1 MTYLS
6 QIPMHLE
13 YEKYIQRK
21 FGNYI
26 GRNYRFNEYVNEY
39 DKLFKILKDSF
50 GYTKEPIA

>member
-1 MTYLS
+1 
-6 QIPMHLE
+6 MHLE

-21 FGNYI
+21 YGNYM

-50 GYTKEPIA
+50 AYTKEPGEQ